1 MDLFQIMM
9 WTVGPL
15 FVILFILVILALSK
29 GFNFFE
35 DKKGYRMWPCTLI
48 SFGAV
53 VLFLVG
59 LFKPEFKTVLWSV
72 AAGLEVI
79 ALLLDVIKLK
89 LWGLWAFVLQ
99 FYVSLMFPVTLFMM
113 ISSFNIGESKKR

>member
-15 FVILFILVILALSK
+15 FVIAFILVVLALSK
-29 GFNFFE
+29 GFEFFE
-35 DKKGYRMWPCTLI
+35 AKKEFRMWPCTLI

-53 VLFLVG
+53 VLFIIG
-59 LFKPEFKTVLWSV
+59 LFSPQFKTVLWSV
-72 AAGLEVI
+72 AVCLEVI

-99 FYVSLMFPVTLFMM
+99 FYVSLMFPVTLFLM
-113 ISSFNIGESKKR
+113 ISSFNIGERKRG